1 MECINVLKGT
11 IDVTCDINLV
21 QSIPDSSVRIISLDE
36 ENRISPNDPNVILGT
51 CLLPPME
58 ALIAEV
64 DGDEDLYD
72 IYYINHL
79 NSPYVQEFI
88 GALIAALY
96 KGISLLLFAPMMN
109 ENISIRKLRQHLW
122 SLYGIMIGV
131 AGGEP
136 CIYDPK
142 CIPIWLTMIYSAN
155 VIYPEEFLLYYPED
169 AIISKTIIDKLMME
183 IKPVGISYDDRLSVI
198 KRYHHNIKKNPN
210 TQSAIIDLRFN

>member
-1 MECINVLKGT
+1 MNNPNVLKGT
-11 IDVTCDINLV
+11 IDVTDNLGLV
-21 QSIPDSSVRIISLDE
+21 QSIPDTSVRIISLDE
-36 ENRISPNDPNVILGT
+36 ENRISPNNPNVIIGT

-72 IYYINHL
+72 IHYINHL

-88 GALIAALY
+88 GALISALY
-96 KGISLLLFAPMMN
+96 KGMSLLLYAPMMN

-131 AGGEP
+131 AGLEP
-136 CIYDPK
+136 CSYDPR
-142 CIPIWLTMIYSAN
+142 CVPIWLTMMYSAN

-169 AIISKTIIDKLMME
+169 ASINRVLIDKLMVDMR
-183 IKPVGISYDDRLSVI
+183 PVGNCYDDRFKVI
-198 KRYHHNIKKNPN
+198 KKYQHSIKKNPK
-210 TQSAIIDLRFN
+210 TQMAIIDLRFE